1 MKKIKQEKTT
11 TKKIKEKKE
20 NKKNEKIKEKIR
32 EEKTEKS
39 KVSTKRTNKK
49 IKKEKAEKTTK
60 TKQIEEEKTVSFA
73 KLLLILL
80 IDYTII
86 SLLSLKIMMYVDNL
100 IITQKSYTQ
109 IFFYINILGIIAYF
123 YALFFLKTYNS
134 TIGMMLL
141 KTKINN
147 NNIKN
152 IAKYSLLYY
161 SIYLSSIIVIIEL
174 ISKIILK
181 NTTMFEI
188 ISNTKLVE
196 KQ

>member
-11 TKKIKEKKE
+11 TKKIEEKKS
-20 NKKNEKIKEKIR
+20 
-32 EEKTEKS
+32 KTTNRI
-39 KVSTKRTNKK
+39 TKRTNKK
-49 IKKEKAEKTTK
+49 IKKEKEEKTT
-60 TKQIEEEKTVSFA
+60 TKKIEEEKTISFT

-86 SLLSLKIMMYVDNL
+86 SLLSLKIIMYVDNL

-134 TIGMMLL
+134 TIGMMIL

-161 SIYLSSIIVIIEL
+161 SIYVSSLIVIVEL

-196 KQ
+196 KK